1 MTLADVR
8 TELGDCQ
15 RCPLCESRT
24 NLVFGAGNPE
34 ADVVLVG
41 EAPGAREDADG
52 VPFIGAAG
60 KLLDRMLERIDL
72 RRDDIF
78 IANVLKC
85 RPPANRNPRPDEIAT
100 CMPFLFRQLDAIR
113 PQVVGTLGNFATRAL
128 TGRREGITELRGQV
142 FEVRSWTVLPM
153 YHPAAALHN
162 GALRGEVE
170 ADFLRLA
177 SRVD

>member
-1 MTLADVR
+1 MSLEVVR
-8 TELGDCQ
+8 AELGDCR
-15 RCPLCESRT
+15 RCALCGSRT
-24 NLVFGAGNPE
+24 TLVFGSGNPD

-52 VPFIGAAG
+52 VPFVGAAG
-60 KLLDRMLERIDL
+60 KLLDTMLARIDL
-72 RRDDIF
+72 SRDDIY

-85 RPPANRNPRPDEIAT
+85 RPPANRNPRPEEIET

-113 PQVVGTLGNFATRAL
+113 PCVVGTLGNFATRVV
-128 TGRREGITELRGQV
+128 TGRREGITALRGQV

-153 YHPAAALHN
+153 FHPAAALHN
-162 GALRGEVE
+162 GSLRGDVE

-177 SRVD
+177 ERVG